1 MQQLMRQQQLG
12 LQQQQMAQMSMLG
25 MGGLDPKMLSSMMG
39 MPQMDQKYLQGL
51 QGKQHHFCNRN
62 QN

>member
-1 MQQLMRQQQLG
+1 MQQQQLG

-25 MGGLDPKMLSSMMG
+25 MGGLDPKMLSTMMG

-51 QGKQHHFCNRN
+51 QGKLTI
-62 QN
+62 QND

>member
-1 MQQLMRQQQLG
+1 MQQLMQQQQLG

-25 MGGLDPKMLSSMMG
+25 MGGLDPKMLSTMMG

-51 QGKQHHFCNRN
+51 QGKLPILND
-62 QN
+62 